1 MKQGQTLCW
10 CVWCGT
16 ELVAGGYCYCLDIGC
31 LCPACLPEY
40 ARVVFR
46 SCLVAGGC
54 DWRSYQ
60 PGIARRRG
68 CWTSRSAVCAACGAV
83 RPMRRRARCWP
94 TACAS
99 CARPDGSAGSLR
111 SCANTIMK
119 GDSIVMHPILSKAS
133 LREPDT
139 ERLNTMLRVAL
150 TPLQYETVVAVYLHG
165 HPQKEVA
172 IDRGVSPASVCQ
184 LLQRAE
190 RRVGRY
196 LGYL

>member
-1 MKQGQTLCW
+1 M
-10 CVWCGT
+10 
-16 ELVAGGYCYCLDIGC
+16 E
-31 LCPACLPEY
+31 
-40 ARVVFR
+40 
-46 SCLVAGGC
+46 
-54 DWRSYQ
+54 
-60 PGIARRRG
+60 
-68 CWTSRSAVCAACGAV
+68 
-83 RPMRRRARCWP
+83 
-94 TACAS
+94 
-99 CARPDGSAGSLR
+99 
-111 SCANTIMK
+111 

-133 LREPDT
+133 LRETDT

-172 IDRGVSPASVCQ
+172 IARGVSPASVCQ

>member
-1 MKQGQTLCW
+1 MRLA
-10 CVWCGT
+10 
-16 ELVAGGYCYCLDIGC
+16 ELSAGYREAAGLLDIQISR
-31 LCPACLPEY
+31 LRRL
-40 ARVVFR
+40 
-46 SCLVAGGC
+46 
-54 DWRSYQ
+54 
-60 PGIARRRG
+60 RRG
-68 CWTSRSAVCAACGAV
+68 TADAQTRAVLA
-83 RPMRRRARCWP
+83 
-94 TACAS
+94 ACAS